1 MINIDEKAIK
11 TFELAEKKYKDHF
24 NDDLPIQNWK
34 GWKVAGIITEK
45 DAVKLLSD
53 VLDMIDNNKPL
64 PSLDENVIY

>member
-11 TFELAEKKYKDHF
+11 TFELANNKYKDHF
-24 NDDLPIQNWK
+24 NNDLPIQNWK
-34 GWKVAGIITEK
+34 GWQVAGIITEK

-64 PSLDENVIY
+64 PPLDENVIY

>member
-11 TFELAEKKYKDHF
+11 MFELAEKKYKDYF
-24 NDDLPIQNWK
+24 NADLPIQNWK

-53 VLDMIDNNKPL
+53 TLDMIDNNKPL
-64 PSLDENVIY
+64 PPLDESIIY

>member
-11 TFELAEKKYKDHF
+11 AFELAEKKYKDHF
-24 NDDLPIQNWK
+24 NNDLPIQNWK
-34 GWKVAGIITEK
+34 GWQVAGTITEK

-64 PSLDENVIY
+64 PPLDENVIY

>member
-11 TFELAEKKYKDHF
+11 AFELAEKKYKDYF
-24 NDDLPIQNWK
+24 NDDLPIQNWE

-64 PSLDENVIY
+64 PPLDESIIY

>member
-11 TFELAEKKYKDHF
+11 TFDLAEKKYKDYF

-34 GWKVAGIITEK
+34 GWQVAGIITEK

-64 PSLDENVIY
+64 PPLDENVIY